1 MSFRKRRSET
11 CKTALGL
18 WWLGGREGLKDSHR
32 KENSLE
38 RPGEHFKSLLPVE
51 PLTHPVYFISLFVI
65 LTHSWEQG
73 KFVLLPLLS
82 SLKNSTPRSGRA
94 YHLAPSWFSL
104 RGVGWGGQI
113 PPVRLHSPPIIPRPL
128 PASRLWPRTAARF
141 SFRGQVRRLCSPQVS
156 KHCRRNVPTLAQ

>member
-18 WWLGGREGLKDSHR
+18 RWLGGREGLKDSHR

-104 RGVGWGGQI
+104 RGGG
-113 PPVRLHSPPIIPRPL
+113 VRGTNTSCKITFATYNSSP
-128 PASRLWPRTAARF
+128 AARF
-141 SFRGQVRRLCSPQVS
+141 QTVASHCCSVFLPRAGQE
-156 KHCRRNVPTLAQ
+156 TLLSTSQ